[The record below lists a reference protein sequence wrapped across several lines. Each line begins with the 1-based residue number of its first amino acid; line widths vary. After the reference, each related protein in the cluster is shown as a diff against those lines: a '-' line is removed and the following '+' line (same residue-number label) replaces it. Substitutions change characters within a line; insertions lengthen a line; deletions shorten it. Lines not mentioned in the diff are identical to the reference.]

1 MALYQFRTNTNII
14 FLGALLCR
22 HKLENIR
29 TPRSCLQVAVANQC
43 VMQLCVI
50 HQQHCV
56 MPSSSPA
63 VAYLMCSE
71 HRPLACC
78 VVLCCTVRAS
88 WWLSLVVPVWCGG
101 TRRKWVRGNNSVP
114 QASTIVTDY
123 ALPPPVSH
131 GSWTTLI
138 LEQRFKMSPPARKV
152 VISLGKD
159 KWSESVVFFWFC

>member
-1 MALYQFRTNTNII
+1 M
-14 FLGALLCR
+14 
-22 HKLENIR
+22 
-29 TPRSCLQVAVANQC
+29 
-43 VMQLCVI
+43 
-50 HQQHCV
+50 
-56 MPSSSPA
+56 
-63 VAYLMCSE
+63 
-71 HRPLACC
+71 
-78 VVLCCTVRAS
+78 
-88 WWLSLVVPVWCGG
+88 
-101 TRRKWVRGNNSVP
+101 RGNNSVP

>member
-1 MALYQFRTNTNII
+1 M
-14 FLGALLCR
+14 LCYADINWKTSAHQGLVCR
-22 HKLENIR
+22 W
-29 TPRSCLQVAVANQC
+29 RSPISV
-43 VMQLCVI
+43 LCSYVLFT
-50 HQQHCV
+50 
-56 MPSSSPA
+56 SSTVLCPPPCSA

-152 VISLGKD
+152 VISLGKV